1 MPPAQSGY
9 QLSPGMWARLGYQVF
24 DEEDALVETNE
35 NELSVLIGYGVLFPE
50 LEDQLDGLSEGQSR
64 TVHLKPEHAFG
75 ERNPEAQVEVD
86 RADFPED
93 VAAGDCYEA
102 EDEAGRPVL
111 LQVLD
116 VTEEGVLV
124 DSNHPLAGQTLRFE
138 VTARGSPARDRIG
151 APGGR
156 AAHSCSAI
164 RAGTADH
171 AAELASGA
179 IPALGRARLLS
190 GAPLPPRL
198 K

>member
-1 MPPAQSGY
+1 
-9 QLSPGMWARLGYQVF
+9 MWARLGYQVF

-50 LEDQLDGLSEGQSR
+50 LEDQLEGLPEGQSR

-93 VAAGDCYEA
+93 VAPGDCYEA

-116 VTEEGVLV
+116 VTDEGVLV

-138 VTARGSPARDRIG
+138 VTAREVRPATELEL
-151 APGGR
+151 
-156 AAHSCSAI
+156 S
-164 RAGTADH
+164 
-171 AAELASGA
+171 AAEQ
-179 IPALGRARLLS
+179 RLVAQQSEPEQLITPQS
-190 GAPLPPRL
+190 LLRGPSRR
-198 K
+198 